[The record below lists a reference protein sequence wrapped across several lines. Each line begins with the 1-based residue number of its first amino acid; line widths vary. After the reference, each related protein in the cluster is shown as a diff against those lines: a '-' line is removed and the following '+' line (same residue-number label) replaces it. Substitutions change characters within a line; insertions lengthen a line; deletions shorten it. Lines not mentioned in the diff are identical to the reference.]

1 MVFGKLFRTE
11 SRRKKSVTMM
21 VGKMNRKRVTVTPLE
36 EFLGKPPEGFT
47 VEDLASGCR
56 VHSDPERSLVLIDD
70 LHSCGRNVFFCSS
83 LGRKIKVRN
92 LWEYSATRSSLL
104 SKTIYLLVSAH
115 EENTAKEA
123 RGSYVMSIDG
133 CDPFIKWQMERG
145 LDWTISSVT
154 GESYRVDVRSVWT
167 QCLLYC
173 LSSSFQWGI
182 FSQID
187 LSELLQSSEVMTCD
201 PTKATPVWR
210 DAYFTLKYYS
220 DAMFDFSH
228 WFGFS
233 NRAFKVN
240 APPPS
245 SALKSMCWLFF
256 DLFSL
261 LKLRMMRAMTT

>member
-1 MVFGKLFRTE
+1 MVFGKLCRTE

-154 GESYRVDVRSVWT
+154 GESYRVD
-167 QCLLYC
+167 
-173 LSSSFQWGI
+173 
-182 FSQID
+182 ID

-233 NRAFKVN
+233 NRAFKAN
-240 APPPS
+240 WTEKKT
-245 SALKSMCWLFF
+245 LK
-256 DLFSL
+256 
-261 LKLRMMRAMTT
+261 KTQ

>member
-1 MVFGKLFRTE
+1 MVFGKLCRTE

-154 GESYRVDVRSVWT
+154 GESYRVD
-167 QCLLYC
+167 
-173 LSSSFQWGI
+173 
-182 FSQID
+182 ID

-233 NRAFKVN
+233 NRAFK
-240 APPPS
+240 
-245 SALKSMCWLFF
+245 
-256 DLFSL
+256 
-261 LKLRMMRAMTT
+261 LRMMRAMTT

>member
-1 MVFGKLFRTE
+1 MVFGKLCRTE

-36 EFLGKPPEGFT
+36 EFLEKPPEGFT

-104 SKTIYLLVSAH
+104 SKRIYLLVSAH

-154 GESYRVDVRSVWT
+154 GESYRVD
-167 QCLLYC
+167 
-173 LSSSFQWGI
+173 
-182 FSQID
+182 ID

-233 NRAFKVN
+233 NRAFK
-240 APPPS
+240 
-245 SALKSMCWLFF
+245 
-256 DLFSL
+256 
-261 LKLRMMRAMTT
+261 LRMMRAMTT